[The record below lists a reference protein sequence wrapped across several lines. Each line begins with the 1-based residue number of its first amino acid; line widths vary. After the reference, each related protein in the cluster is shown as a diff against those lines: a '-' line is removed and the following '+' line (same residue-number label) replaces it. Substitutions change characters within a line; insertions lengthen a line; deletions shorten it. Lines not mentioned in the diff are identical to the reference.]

1 MDIGWAVE
9 QLRQGI
15 RVRRS
20 GWDGVGSWLV
30 MAKPAKARGYETTEF
45 VMLKTHDG
53 KITSWT
59 CSQSDLLAHDW
70 ESVSLIV

>member
-20 GWDGVGSWLV
+20 GWNGPGSWLM
-30 MAKPAKARGYETTEF
+30 MATPTSAQGFEMTAF
-45 VMLKTHDG
+45 VMLKTGDG
-53 KITSWT
+53 KVTSWT
-59 CSQSDLLAHDW
+59 CSQSDLLARDW
-70 ESVSLIV
+70 ETVTLIV